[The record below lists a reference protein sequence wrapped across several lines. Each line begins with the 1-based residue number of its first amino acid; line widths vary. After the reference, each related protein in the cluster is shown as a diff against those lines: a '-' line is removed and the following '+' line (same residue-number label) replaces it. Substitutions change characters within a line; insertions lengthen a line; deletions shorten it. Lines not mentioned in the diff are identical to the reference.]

1 MSPRTLFRTAAFAEV
16 VTWTLLIV
24 GMVLKYVTQTT
35 DLGVR
40 VGGGIHGFVFLAF
53 VAVVLFSAVNHRWS
67 ARTTLVT
74 LVAAVVPYA
83 TIAAERRLDR
93 RGRLDGGWRLRAG
106 GDEPVGFLER
116 LQAWMLS
123 HLLLAVGVAAVLV
136 VVVFAVLLSLGPP
149 TQWFS

>member
-1 MSPRTLFRTAAFAEV
+1 MSPRTLFRAAALAEV

-24 GMVLKYVTQTT
+24 GMVLKYVTHTT
-35 DLGVR
+35 EVGVR
-40 VGGGIHGFVFLAF
+40 IGGGIHGFVFLAF

-74 LVAAVVPYA
+74 LAAAVIPYA

-93 RGRLDGGWRLRAG
+93 QGRLDGPWRLRVG
-106 GDEPVGFLER
+106 GDEPVGVLER
-116 LQAWMLS
+116 LQAWMLRR
-123 HLLLAVGVAAVLV
+123 LLLAVGVAFVLV